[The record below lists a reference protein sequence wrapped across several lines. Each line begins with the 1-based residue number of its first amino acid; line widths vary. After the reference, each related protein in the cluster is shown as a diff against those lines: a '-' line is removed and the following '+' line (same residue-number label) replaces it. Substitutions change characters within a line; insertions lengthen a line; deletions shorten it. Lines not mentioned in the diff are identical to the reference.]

1 MKSVIAS
8 VLTMLALPY
17 ILGGINVSG
26 FGTAVAAALVLGVVN
41 TLVRPLLKVLAFPLT
56 MVTFGLFTFVING
69 AMIMLTSFFVPGFMV
84 AGWWDAILASVIISV
99 VNSFVFKT

>member
-26 FGTAVAAALVLGVVN
+26 FGAAVAAALVLGVVN